1 MKKISII
8 VMALAAFAGCAPR
21 QAESGTYGQ
30 DLRFFKDQ
38 GIETVEIASPD
49 GKSRVLMVPGWQ
61 GRVMTST
68 TGGEKGRS
76 YGWINYK
83 YISSGEVSPQFNS
96 YGGEER
102 FWIGPEGG
110 PNSYYFAPGVEQ
122 VYANWVVP
130 KVIDTE
136 AFTLESKTPGSVVFS
151 RSASLV
157 NASGNRFDIGIRRV
171 VSMESAQDILG
182 VGIPDGVKALAYSTG
197 NTLTNEGEEPWT
209 RETGLPSVWLLGT
222 LNPTPT
228 TTVFIPCN
236 IPEDS
241 GKEGTV
247 ADKGR
252 VVKDDYFGKVPS
264 DRLKVKDGF
273 VFFRIDGKY
282 RAKIGLPQGSARDLC
297 GSYDSANHV
306 LNILKYTVPE
316 GPCDYVNGQWGHQD
330 NPFGGDVINS
340 YNDGPTETGTIM
352 GPFYEI
358 ETSSPGA
365 ALAPGES
372 LTHKQYTL
380 HFEGDEDALSVIAE
394 AVFGIDLKSVASVF
408 APEAV
413 AEYPDVYD
421 DSADPVEQIRS
432 AVAEASSSNRFVICQ
447 VGGNW
452 CSWCLK
458 FADFIERDGE
468 IRELIRDNFVY
479 AHINVRRANPETGK
493 KETCTDAM
501 RMIGNP
507 VRFGFPVL
515 VVLDGEGRVVHI
527 QDSALLEE
535 DDGYNRDKVL
545 SFLNHWTPG
554 AVNGAM
560 E

>member
-8 VMALAAFAGCAPR
+8 VMALVAAAGCTSG
-21 QAESGTYGQ
+21 QMESGTYGY
-30 DLRFFKDQ
+30 DLQFFKDQ
-38 GIETVEIASPD
+38 GVETVEIASPD
-49 GKSRVLMVPGWQ
+49 GSSRVLMVPAWQ

-68 TGGEKGRS
+68 TGGENGRS
-76 YGWINYK
+76 YGWINHK
-83 YISSGEVSPQFNS
+83 YIESGEVSPQFNS

-110 PNSYYFAPGVEQ
+110 PNSFYFAPGTEQ

-136 AFTLESKTPGSVVFS
+136 AFQVDGRTSDSVSYS
-151 RSASLV
+151 RRASLV
-157 NASGNRFDIGIRRV
+157 NASGNRFDLGIRRV
-171 VSMESAQDILG
+171 VRLESAGDVLG
-182 VGIPDGVKALAYSTG
+182 IEVPEGVKALAYSTE
-197 NTLTNEGEEPWT
+197 NTLVNEGDQAWT
-209 RETGLPSVWLLGT
+209 RETGMPSVWLLGT

-236 IPEDS
+236 VSTD
-241 GKEGTV
+241 GK
-247 ADKGR
+247 

-264 DRLKVKDGF
+264 DRLVVRDGF
-273 VFFRIDGKY
+273 VFFRIDGQY

-380 HFEGDEDALSVIAE
+380 HFEGDEESLSAIAE
-394 AVFGIDLKSVASVF
+394 SVFGIGLKSVSSVF
-408 APEAV
+408 SRE
-413 AEYPDVYD
+413 VYD
-421 DSADPVEQIRS
+421 DSADPVEQIRT
-432 AVAEASSSNRFVICQ
+432 AVREASDSGRFVICQ

-458 FADFIERDGE
+458 FAEFIEQDSD
-468 IRELIRDNFVY
+468 IREILHKNFVY
-479 AHINVRRANPETGK
+479 AHINVRRVNPATGEKEQCTEAMNMLGNPE
-493 KETCTDAM
+493 
-501 RMIGNP
+501 
-507 VRFGFPVL
+507 RFGFPVL
-515 VVLDGEGRVVHI
+515 VVLDEEGKVIHI

-535 DDGYNRDKVL
+535 GEGYDRLKVL
-545 SFLNHWTPG
+545 FFLDRWTPEAVKG
-554 AVNGAM
+554 AR